1 MVSERNVVSLVE
13 NNLSY
18 AQRLELRSKLG
29 QVRTNLY
36 RTRQSLWESLTYNFR
51 KKIRP

>member
-1 MVSERNVVSLVE
+1 MVSERNVVALVE

-29 QVRTNLY
+29 QVRY
-36 RTRQSLWESLTYNFR
+36 
-51 KKIRP
+51 IRYIRYIRCIRYIRLVR